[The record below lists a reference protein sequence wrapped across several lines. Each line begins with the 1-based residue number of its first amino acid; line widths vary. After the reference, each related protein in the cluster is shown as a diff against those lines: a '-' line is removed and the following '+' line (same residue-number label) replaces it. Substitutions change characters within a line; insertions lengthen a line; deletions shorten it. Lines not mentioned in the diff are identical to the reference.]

1 MDQVLVQPKI
11 RAYLTE
17 HFIPVKVDYDREK
30 EIVRQYK
37 VRGIPDIWF
46 LDSQGKKLR
55 RVAGFV
61 SEDVTLSLLKYMNEE
76 AFRDVSFNEFL
87 RLK

>member
-11 RAYLTE
+11 RDYLTE
-17 HFIPVKVDYDREK
+17 HFIPVRIDYDREK
-30 EIVRQYK
+30 EIVRQYN

-46 LDSQGKKLR
+46 LDNQGKKLR

-76 AFRDVSFNEFL
+76 AFRDMSFNEFM

>member
-11 RAYLTE
+11 RAYLTD

-30 EIVRQYK
+30 EIVRQYN
-37 VRGIPDIWF
+37 VRGIPDIRF
-46 LDSQGKKLR
+46 LDSQGEKLR

>member
-17 HFIPVKVDYDREK
+17 HFIPVRIDYDGEK
-30 EIVRQYK
+30 EIVRQYN
-37 VRGIPDIWF
+37 VRGIPDMWF

-61 SEDVTLSLLKYMNEE
+61 SEKVTLSVLKYINEE
-76 AFRDVSFNEFL
+76 AFRDMSFNEFM

>member
-1 MDQVLVQPKI
+1 MDQVLVQPKV

-17 HFIPVKVDYDREK
+17 YFIPVKVDYDREK
-30 EIVRQYK
+30 EIVRQYN

-46 LDSQGKKLR
+46 LDNQGKKLR

-87 RLK
+87 RRK